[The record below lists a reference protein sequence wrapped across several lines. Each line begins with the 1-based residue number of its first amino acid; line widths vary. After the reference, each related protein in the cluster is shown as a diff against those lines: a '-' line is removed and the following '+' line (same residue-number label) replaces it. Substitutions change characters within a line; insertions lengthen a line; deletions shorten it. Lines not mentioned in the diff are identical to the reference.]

1 MSVVG
6 RALSGLLE
14 QEYAKQRNEA
24 AEDLHNAVVEIINER
39 QPSIE
44 TVLYVLEVLKLNLL
58 QKKMKFAEPGA
69 TALVTGSGWREQRE
83 KANAGRVQADNT

>member
-6 RALSGLLE
+6 KALSGLLE

-24 AEDLHNAVVEIINER
+24 AEELHNAIVEIINEK

-44 TVLYVLEVLKLNLL
+44 TTLYVLETLKVNLL
-58 QKKMKFAEPGA
+58 QKKAKFVEPGA
-69 TALVTGSGWREQRE
+69 VAGGWRDQRE

>member
-6 RALSGLLE
+6 KALSGLLE

-24 AEDLHNAVVEIINER
+24 AEELHNAVVEIINEK

-44 TVLYVLEVLKLNLL
+44 TVLYVLEALKLNLL
-58 QKKMKFAEPGA
+58 QKKMKFVEPGA
-69 TALVTGSGWREQRE
+69 TATGSGWREQRE
-83 KANAGRVQADNT
+83 KVNAGRVQADNT